1 MHATHSSF
9 CSWLSHAPWS
19 PQRASSSMMSHSLC
33 TQSSH
38 VNCVQFSF
46 HDPTIPPPFWPAG
59 VSAHVNSAVGC
70 LILHSFF
77 CFRLPLLFLALISFS
92 TEDSFFHVFK
102 SSWCA
107 VLSPPS
113 LVVVSSTQPNLFV
126 SALCVRI
133 PPSPFHSGHPTR
145 RQLVLAR
152 SPRTGL
158 FLCPAEE

>member
-1 MHATHSSF
+1 
-9 CSWLSHAPWS
+9 
-19 PQRASSSMMSHSLC
+19 MSHSLC

-46 HDPTIPPPFWPAG
+46 HDPTIPPPFWPVG

-107 VLSPPS
+107 VPLHWLWSAPHNPIFSCLHCAFAFLPPLFIQAIPQEDS
-113 LVVVSSTQPNLFV
+113 WSLFV
-126 SALCVRI
+126 SPELDYSSACIWEEGRSSYLLLSLQLC
-133 PPSPFHSGHPTR
+133 H
-145 RQLVLAR
+145 L
-152 SPRTGL
+152 
-158 FLCPAEE
+158 E